1 MLQAPLLPFLAA
13 FVIGLICS
21 PAGVTG
27 AFLLLPFQL
36 SVLGVT
42 SPVANST
49 NLLYNILSIP
59 GGAYNFWRERRFL
72 HPLALALVLGYLPGM
87 YLGSLVR
94 VNLLGDVRA
103 FKVFVA
109 IVLLYLGIRLIF
121 SKSHR
126 IEGEMRIHKVS
137 PLKVEFSFAEV
148 NFSFNPLL
156 VASMSFLI
164 GIIASAYGVGGGAL
178 MAPVLVSLFGLPI
191 KAIAGANLVGTF
203 SASLF
208 GIASYTSLGYPPDLQ
223 NGVAMGLGGAIGIFA
238 GSKLQGRI
246 EERKLRILL
255 SVLIIGISARYFLE
269 YIIGIFSNST

>member
-1 MLQAPLLPFLAA
+1 MLLPFLAA

-72 HPLALALVLGYLPGM
+72 PQLAIALVLGYLPGM

-94 VNLLGDVRA
+94 INFLGDVRV
-103 FKVFVA
+103 FKAFVA
-109 IVLLYLGIRLIF
+109 MVLLYLGIRLIV
-121 SKSHR
+121 SKSKH
-126 IEGEMRIHKVS
+126 IEGGLTVLKAS
-137 PLKVEFSFAEV
+137 PFRVEFSFADSR
-148 NFSFNPLL
+148 FSFNPLAIAL
-156 VASMSFLI
+156 ISFLI
-164 GIIASAYGVGGGAL
+164 GIVASAYGVGGGAL
-178 MAPVLVSLFGLPI
+178 MAPILVSLFGLPI

-203 SASLF
+203 AASAF
-208 GIASYTSLGYPPDLQ
+208 GIASYTALGYPPNLE
-223 NGVAMGLGGAIGIFA
+223 NGVAMGAAGALGILI

-255 SVLIIGISARYFLE
+255 SVLIIGISAKYLLE
-269 YIIGIFSNST
+269 FASFS

>member
-1 MLQAPLLPFLAA
+1 MLLPFLAA

-72 HPLALALVLGYLPGM
+72 HQLAITLVLGYLPGM

-94 VNLLGDVRA
+94 INFLGDVRV
-103 FKVFVA
+103 FKAFVA
-109 IVLLYLGIRLIF
+109 LVLLYLGIRLIV
-121 SKSHR
+121 SKSRR
-126 IEGEMRIHKVS
+126 IEGELAVLKASPFRIE
-137 PLKVEFSFAEV
+137 LSFADSQ
-148 NFSFNPLL
+148 FSFNPLA
-156 VASMSFLI
+156 VALTSFFI
-164 GIIASAYGVGGGAL
+164 GIVASAYGIGGGAL
-178 MAPVLVSLFGLPI
+178 MAPILVSIFGLPI

-203 SASLF
+203 AASAF
-208 GIASYTSLGYPPDLQ
+208 GIASYTSLGYPPNWE
-223 NGVAMGLGGAIGIFA
+223 NGIAMGAGGALGIFI

-246 EERKLRILL
+246 EERRLRALL
-255 SVLIIGISARYFLE
+255 SVLIIGISVKYLLE
-269 YIIGIFSNST
+269 FASFG